1 MTDLP
6 TRVPIVAERQAEQK
20 ENNRRCNT
28 PRNHAG
34 FSCLPVARCYRI
46 AAKWEPLGGLTD
58 RMQPILEQLRDFGG
72 RLIALSGIL
81 GVKLGNNGYE
91 PIGNG
96 RVHLLDGFRSVLA
109 DPAKD
114 GHAR

>member
-1 MTDLP
+1 
-6 TRVPIVAERQAEQK
+6 AERQAEQK

-28 PRNHAG
+28 PRKHAG
-34 FSCLPVARCYRI
+34 FSCLPVARYYRI

-58 RMQPILEQLRDFGG
+58 RMQPILKQLRDFRG
-72 RLIALSGIL
+72 RLIALSRVL
-81 GVKLGNNGYE
+81 GVQLGDHRHE

-96 RVHLLDGFRSVLA
+96 RVDLSNRFRSVLA

-114 GHAR
+114 GYAR